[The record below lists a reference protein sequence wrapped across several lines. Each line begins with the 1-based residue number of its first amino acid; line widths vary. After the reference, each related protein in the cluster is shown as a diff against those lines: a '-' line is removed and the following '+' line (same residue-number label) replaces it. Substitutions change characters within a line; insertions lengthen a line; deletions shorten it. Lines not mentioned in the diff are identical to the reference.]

1 MEQLQNQK
9 VYVGGLAYALAL
21 NNFPQEQRRQ
31 TMMLGEERTN
41 CVFQEETKI
50 QKKNLVNDEEET

>member
-1 MEQLQNQK
+1 M
-9 VYVGGLAYALAL
+9 GGLAYALAL

-31 TMMLGEERTN
+31 KMMLGEERTN
-41 CVFQEETKI
+41 CVFQEEKKI